1 MDSRLR
7 LRAVIFDMDGLMF
20 DTERIAQK
28 AWQQAAHDFGY
39 EFPPETFAWIVG
51 LTLADVRRNA
61 QRIFGADFPFDLV
74 YQRRQE
80 YLDNYITT
88 RGIPLKPGLLEL
100 LAKVERAGLARALA
114 SSTARR
120 IIDRN
125 LKRAGLDHGHFDVIV
140 GGDEVQ
146 NGKPAPDIFLL
157 ASEKLQVPAESC
169 LVLEDSN
176 AGVQAACAAGM
187 PAIMVPDVLEPT
199 PEARRCAYR
208 ILPDLH
214 AVSRLLFPGE
224 A

>member
-1 MDSRLR
+1 MDLRSRLR
-7 LRAVIFDMDGLMF
+7 AIIFDMDGLMF

-39 EFPPETFAWIVG
+39 EFPSEAFTWIVG
-51 LTLADVRRNA
+51 LTLADVRRYSR
-61 QRIFGADFPFDLV
+61 QIFGEDFPFDLV

-80 YLDNYITT
+80 YLDHHITT
-88 RGIPLKPGLLEL
+88 RGIPLKPGLMEL
-100 LAKVERAGLARALA
+100 LAKVRHAGLASALA

-125 LKRAGLDHGHFDVIV
+125 LKSAGLENGYFDVIV

-157 ASEKLQVPAESC
+157 ARAKLQVPAESC

-176 AGVQAACAAGM
+176 AGIQAAHAAGM
-187 PAIMVPDVLEPT
+187 PAIMVPDMLVPT
-199 PEARRCAYR
+199 PESIRNAYR

-214 AVSRLLFPGE
+214 AVRHLLFPDD

>member
-1 MDSRLR
+1 MDLRLR

-20 DTERIAQK
+20 DTERLAQN
-28 AWQQAAHDFGY
+28 AWQQAARDFGY
-39 EFPPETFAWIVG
+39 EFPSEAFAWIVG
-51 LTLADVRRNA
+51 LTLADVRRNS
-61 QRIFGADFPFDLV
+61 QLIFGADFPFDLV

-80 YLDNYITT
+80 YLDNDITT
-88 RGIPLKPGLLEL
+88 RGIPLKPGLMEL
-100 LAKVERAGLARALA
+100 LAKVKDAGLARALA

-125 LKRAGLDHGHFDVIV
+125 LKSAGLDHGYFDVIV

-157 ASEKLQVPAESC
+157 ACERLHVPAESC

-176 AGVQAACAAGM
+176 AGVQAACDAGM
-187 PAIMVPDVLEPT
+187 TAIMVPDMLAPT
-199 PEARRCAYR
+199 TEARRCAYQ
-208 ILPDLH
+208 ILPDLF